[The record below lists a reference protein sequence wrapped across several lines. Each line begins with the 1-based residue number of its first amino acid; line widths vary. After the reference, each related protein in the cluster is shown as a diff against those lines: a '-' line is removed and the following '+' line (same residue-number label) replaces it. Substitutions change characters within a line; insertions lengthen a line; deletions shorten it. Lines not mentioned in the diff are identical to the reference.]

1 MKKLAQWKKPVIAV
15 LVCAVLCA
23 LIHFFGF
30 HIVSIRGTSMNETL
44 RSGEYALV
52 TRFDYRFGAQPQRG
66 DIAECRFSGRSGTYI
81 KRVIGLPGETVE
93 ITGGRLYIDGNPLS
107 EPYVSSPT
115 ADYSVTL
122 GEDEYLV
129 LGDNRLESYDSR
141 SPDMGLLS
149 KDDFIGKVRFVIYPF
164 RKIN

>member
-1 MKKLAQWKKPVIAV
+1 MKKLAQWKKPLIAV
-15 LVCAVLCA
+15 LVFAALCA
-23 LIHFFGF
+23 LTHFFGF

-52 TRFDYRFGAQPQRG
+52 TRFDYFFGAAPRRG
-66 DIAECRFSGRSGTYI
+66 DIAECRFPGRSGAYI
-81 KRVIGLPGETVE
+81 KRVIGLPGETIEVK
-93 ITGGRLYIDGNPLS
+93 GGRLHIDGVPLS

-129 LGDNRLESYDSR
+129 LGDNRTESYDSR
-141 SPDMGLLS
+141 AADMGLLS
-149 KDDFIGKVRFVIYPF
+149 EDDFIGRVRFVIYPF
-164 RKIN
+164 RSIN